1 MASAALASATLF
13 GNFRYQAA
21 GSGLGSE
28 RAEIFDDSLPRDRV
42 APVAQLAQ
50 LRLFDELGR
59 AKEQKLL
66 GPTPED
72 RRYHLNG
79 PVEIGELLLS
89 ASTAESNHACCCAEI
104 ASQHSRSSGVFRQL
118 TRRRNVRRWHSSG
131 LCCTAAAHQLSRDEL
146 TVSGHGCDRRTECL
160 LNSSTLFAGK
170 AAVQVSA
177 ETRAG

>member
-1 MASAALASATLF
+1 M
-13 GNFRYQAA
+13 
-21 GSGLGSE
+21 
-28 RAEIFDDSLPRDRV
+28 

-59 AKEQKLL
+59 AKQQKLL

-72 RRYHLNG
+72 RGYHLNG

-118 TRRRNVRRWHSSG
+118 MRRRNVRRWHSRG
-131 LCCTAAAHQLSRDEL
+131 LQSPRQGGLLTEAVLNMRALCPTAAR
-146 TVSGHGCDRRTECL
+146 
-160 LNSSTLFAGK
+160 
-170 AAVQVSA
+170 A
-177 ETRAG
+177 E